1 MTDAPA
7 PSAVPA
13 DSPATDSVDA
23 GDAVAANRCKARIVK
38 AFNALFVELLLDC
51 RGVSNAVDR
60 TIKRKYRVVDPD
72 SDRYLVEFT
81 RGRKARGRPDPQAGA
96 GAPAGSFQLLEGHT
110 VEGLAESGVPIE
122 KLEYHNLILCTVS
135 DLFADLADGECDAES
150 SGAALEGVLRTAKS
164 ALEGGAA
171 GCAVPLPIDE
181 SLAGRY
187 AAIHSALTR
196 AVASGAGVGAAGE
209 AAGEVAE
216 GEGGAGAGAYDD
228 IVRKL
233 RESELGKMA
242 QSVTEGLDP
251 AEVMRAF
258 EAGDNSVVTDLVAKM
273 NQKVMQKISSGE
285 LSQEDV
291 LKSATSLLGSIGMP
305 NLGGA

>member
-7 PSAVPA
+7 PSAAPA
-13 DSPATDSVDA
+13 DAPATDSVDA

-150 SGAALEGVLRTAKS
+150 AGAALEGVLRTAKS

-171 GCAVPLPIDE
+171 GGAVPLPIDE
-181 SLAGRY
+181 ALAGRY

-196 AVASGAGVGAAGE
+196 AVASGGAGEGAAGE
-209 AAGEVAE
+209 GAAGE
-216 GEGGAGAGAYDD
+216 GGGDAGAYED

-251 AEVMRAF
+251 AEIMRAF
-258 EAGDNSVVTDLVAKM
+258 EAGDNTVVTDLVAKM